1 MFVSLHTRIYN
12 FTRFSTAMH
21 SGFPSPGPEPVQR
34 ALSGRVLVLGS
45 SPGRLCGTE
54 LRVQALLV
62 EAGFT
67 GLQDLF
73 WCCFPAGFK
82 RNERSCQ

>member
-1 MFVSLHTRIYN
+1 
-12 FTRFSTAMH
+12 MH
-21 SGFPSPGPEPVQR
+21 SGFPSTGPELVQR
-34 ALSGRVLVLGS
+34 GLSGRVLMLGS
-45 SPGRLCGTE
+45 SPGWLGGTE
-54 LRVQALLV
+54 LRVQALLM

-73 WCCFPAGFK
+73 WCCIPAGFK